1 MWWRVAGVKVKLNF
15 NVGYQKF
22 DLLLIV
28 FSNPS
33 QDIFIM
39 VILTSAISLQF
50 LNIVMLKCNYTLHYR
65 RTSCIGTV

>member
-22 DLLLIV
+22 DLFLIV

-50 LNIVMLKCNYTLHYR
+50 LNIEMLKCNYTLHYPS
-65 RTSCIGTV
+65 TSCIGTV